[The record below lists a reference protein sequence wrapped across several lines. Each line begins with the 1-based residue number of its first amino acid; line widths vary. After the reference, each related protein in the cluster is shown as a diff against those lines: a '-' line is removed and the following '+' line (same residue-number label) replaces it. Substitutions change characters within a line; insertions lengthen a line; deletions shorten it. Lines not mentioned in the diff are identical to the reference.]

1 MPFDPSHADLLLQYV
16 LLVAGAKDKQIDRQ
30 LGPIHLIKYVY
41 LADLAYARR
50 NQGKTFTSAH
60 WQFDK
65 FGPWS
70 QEVRE
75 RIEPALLAIGADK
88 KVLPSNYE
96 DKDDWIR
103 WSVIDDERLLQEREW
118 KLPTDIT
125 LYLKRYVDRFGQDA
139 PSLLDHVYSTK
150 PMLSAAPNE
159 HLDFSLAVE
168 DASSAEPEPRQLRM
182 DILSE
187 KKKKKLKERMHALQE
202 KQKNMKP
209 KELKLVHLVKNPRY
223 DEIYEAGIAWLDDL
237 AGQPLT
243 LGEKAAEFSDE
254 VWQSSTR
261 QGVNVS

>member
-30 LGPIHLIKYVY
+30 LGQIHLIKYVY

-70 QEVRE
+70 HEVRE
-75 RIEPALLAIGADK
+75 RIEPAFLVIGADK
-88 KVLPSNYE
+88 KISPSKYE
-96 DKDDWIR
+96 DDGIR
-103 WSVIDDERLLQEREW
+103 WSARNERLLQEREW
-118 KLPTDIT
+118 KLPADIT

-159 HLDFSLAVE
+159 YLDFSLAVE
-168 DASSAEPEPRQLRM
+168 DASSAEPESRPLRM
-182 DILSE
+182 NNLSE

-202 KQKNMKP
+202 KQKSRKP
-209 KELKLVHLVKNPRY
+209 KAPRLIPLVKNPRY
-223 DEIYEAGIAWLDDL
+223 DAVYEAGIAWLDDL

-243 LGEKAAEFSDE
+243 PGEKAAEFSDE

-261 QGVNVS
+261 RGGNVS

>member
-1 MPFDPSHADLLLQYV
+1 MPFDPSHVDLLLQYV

-30 LGPIHLIKYVY
+30 LGQIHLIKYVY

-88 KVLPSNYE
+88 KTFPSNYE

-103 WSVIDDERLLQEREW
+103 WSLRDERLLNEREW

-125 LYLKRYVDRFGQDA
+125 MYLKRYVDRFGKDA

-159 HLDFSLAVE
+159 HLDLSLAVE
-168 DASSAEPEPRQLRM
+168 DASSAESEPRPLRM
-182 DILSE
+182 DNLSE

-202 KQKNMKP
+202 KQKSRKP
-209 KELKLVHLVKNPRY
+209 KALRLVPLVKNPRY
-223 DEIYEAGIAWLDDL
+223 DAIYKEGIAWLDDL

-261 QGVNVS
+261 KGGDVS

>member
-50 NQGKTFTSAH
+50 NQGKTFTGAH

-75 RIEPALLAIGADK
+75 RIEPAFLEIGAEK
-88 KVLPSNYE
+88 KLSPGKYE
-96 DKDDWIR
+96 DKDDGIR
-103 WSVIDDERLLQEREW
+103 WSVRNEQLLQEREW
-118 KLPTDIT
+118 KLPADIT

-159 HLDFSLAVE
+159 YLDFSLAVE
-168 DASSAEPEPRQLRM
+168 DAPSAEPEPRPLRM
-182 DILSE
+182 DNLSE
-187 KKKKKLKERMHALQE
+187 KKKKKLKERMQALQE
-202 KQKNMKP
+202 KQKSRKP
-209 KELKLVHLVKNPRY
+209 KAPRLVQLVKNPRY
-223 DEIYEAGIAWLDDL
+223 DEVYEAGIAWLDDL

-243 LGEKAAEFSDE
+243 PGEKAAEFSNE

-261 QGVNVS
+261 RGGDVS

>member
-1 MPFDPSHADLLLQYV
+1 MSFDSSHVDLLLQYV
-16 LLVAGAKDKQIDRQ
+16 LLLAGAKDKQTDRQ

-50 NQGKTFTSAH
+50 NQGKTFTSTP

-75 RIEPALLAIGADK
+75 RIEPALLAINADK
-88 KVLPSNYE
+88 KTFPRKYE
-96 DKDDWIR
+96 DKNDGIR
-103 WSVIDDERLLQEREW
+103 WSLRDERLLHEREW

-125 LYLKRYVDRFGQDA
+125 MYLKRYVDRFGQDA
-139 PSLLDHVYSTK
+139 PSLLEHVYSTK

-159 HLDFSLAVE
+159 PLDLSLAVE
-168 DASSAEPEPRQLRM
+168 DASSAEPEPRPLRM
-182 DILSE
+182 DNLSE
-187 KKKKKLKERMHALQE
+187 KKKKKLKEKMNALQE
-202 KQKNMKP
+202 KHKSRKP
-209 KELKLVHLVKNPRY
+209 KALGLVRLVKNPRV
-223 DEIYEAGIAWLDDL
+223 DEVYEAGIAWLDDL

-243 LGEKAAEFSDE
+243 PGEKAAEFSDE

-261 QGVNVS
+261 RGGNVS

>member
-70 QEVRE
+70 QELRE
-75 RIEPALLAIGADK
+75 RIEPAFLVIGADK
-88 KVLPSNYE
+88 KTVPSKYE
-96 DKDDWIR
+96 DKDDGIR
-103 WSVIDDERLLQEREW
+103 WSARNERLLQEREW
-118 KLPTDIT
+118 KLPADIT

-159 HLDFSLAVE
+159 YLDFSLAVE
-168 DASSAEPEPRQLRM
+168 DTPSAEPEPRQLRM

-187 KKKKKLKERMHALQE
+187 KKKKKLKERMQALQE
-202 KQKNMKP
+202 KQKSRKP
-209 KELKLVHLVKNPRY
+209 KALRLVQLVKNPRY
-223 DEIYEAGIAWLDDL
+223 DEVYEAGIAWLDDL

-243 LGEKAAEFSDE
+243 PGEKAAEFSDE

-261 QGVNVS
+261 RGGNVS

>member
-50 NQGKTFTSAH
+50 NQGKTFTGAH

-75 RIEPALLAIGADK
+75 RIEPAFLEIGAEK
-88 KVLPSNYE
+88 KISPGKYE
-96 DKDDWIR
+96 DKDDGIR
-103 WSVIDDERLLQEREW
+103 WSSRSERLLQEREW
-118 KLPTDIT
+118 KLPADIT

-159 HLDFSLAVE
+159 YLDLSLAVE
-168 DASSAEPEPRQLRM
+168 DASSAEPEPRPLRM

-202 KQKNMKP
+202 KQKSRKP
-209 KELKLVHLVKNPRY
+209 KALRLVPLVKNPRV
-223 DEIYEAGIAWLDDL
+223 DAVYEAGIAWLDDL
-237 AGQPLT
+237 AGQPLIP
-243 LGEKAAEFSDE
+243 GEKAAEFSDE

-261 QGVNVS
+261 RGGNVS

>member
-1 MPFDPSHADLLLQYV
+1 MSFDPSHVDLLLQYV

-75 RIEPALLAIGADK
+75 RIEPAFLAIGADK
-88 KVLPSNYE
+88 KTVPDKYE
-96 DKDDWIR
+96 DDGIR
-103 WSVIDDERLLQEREW
+103 WSSRNERLLQEREW
-118 KLPTDIT
+118 KLPADIT

-159 HLDFSLAVE
+159 YLDFSLAVE
-168 DASSAEPEPRQLRM
+168 DMSSAEPELRPLKM
-182 DILSE
+182 DNLSE
-187 KKKKKLKERMHALQE
+187 KKKKKLKERMQALQE
-202 KQKNMKP
+202 KQKSRKP
-209 KELKLVHLVKNPRY
+209 KALRLVPLVKNPRV
-223 DEIYEAGIAWLDDL
+223 DAIYEEGIAWLDDL

-243 LGEKAAEFSDE
+243 PGEKAAEFSDE

-261 QGVNVS
+261 RGGNVS

>member
-50 NQGKTFTSAH
+50 NEGKTFTSAH

-75 RIEPALLAIGADK
+75 RIEPAFLEIGAEK
-88 KVLPSNYE
+88 KLSPGKYE
-96 DKDDWIR
+96 GKADGIR
-103 WSVIDDERLLQEREW
+103 WSVRNERLLQEREW
-118 KLPTDIT
+118 KLPADIT
-125 LYLKRYVDRFGQDA
+125 LYLKRYVDRFGQAA

-159 HLDFSLAVE
+159 YLNFSLAVE
-168 DASSAEPEPRQLRM
+168 DTPSAEPEPRQLRM

-187 KKKKKLKERMHALQE
+187 KKKKKLKERMQALQE
-202 KQKNMKP
+202 KQKSRKP
-209 KELKLVHLVKNPRY
+209 KAPRLVPLVKNPRY
-223 DEIYEAGIAWLDDL
+223 DAVYEAGIAWLDDL

-243 LGEKAAEFSDE
+243 PGEKAAEFSDE

-261 QGVNVS
+261 RGGNVS

>member
-1 MPFDPSHADLLLQYV
+1 MPFDPSHVDLLLQYV
-16 LLVAGAKDKQIDRQ
+16 LLVAGTKDKQIDRQ
-30 LGPIHLIKYVY
+30 LGQIHLIKYVY

-50 NQGKTFTSAH
+50 NQGKTFTSVH

-75 RIEPALLAIGADK
+75 RIEPALQTIGAEK
-88 KVLPSNYE
+88 KISPGKYE
-96 DKDDWIR
+96 DKDDGIR
-103 WSVIDDERLLQEREW
+103 WSVRNERLLQEREW
-118 KLPTDIT
+118 KLPADIT
-125 LYLKRYVDRFGQDA
+125 LYLKRYVDRFGKDA

-159 HLDFSLAVE
+159 YLDFSLAVE
-168 DASSAEPEPRQLRM
+168 DTPSAEPEPRPLIM
-182 DILSE
+182 DNLSE

-202 KQKNMKP
+202 KQKSRKP
-209 KELKLVHLVKNPRY
+209 KAPRLVQLVKNPRY
-223 DEIYEAGIAWLDDL
+223 DEVYEAGIAWLDDL

-243 LGEKAAEFSDE
+243 PGEKAAEFSDE

-261 QGVNVS
+261 RGGNVS

>member
-70 QEVRE
+70 QELRE
-75 RIEPALLAIGADK
+75 RIEPAFLVIGADK
-88 KVLPSNYE
+88 KISPSKYE
-96 DKDDWIR
+96 DDGIR
-103 WSVIDDERLLQEREW
+103 WSVRNERLLQEREW
-118 KLPTDIT
+118 KLPADIT

-159 HLDFSLAVE
+159 YLDFSLAVE
-168 DASSAEPEPRQLRM
+168 DTPSAEPESRQLRM

-187 KKKKKLKERMHALQE
+187 KKKKKLKERRHALQE
-202 KQKNMKP
+202 KQKSRKP
-209 KELKLVHLVKNPRY
+209 KALRLVQLVKNPRY
-223 DEIYEAGIAWLDDL
+223 DEVYEAGIAWLDDL

-243 LGEKAAEFSDE
+243 PGEKAAEFSDE

-261 QGVNVS
+261 RGGNVS

>member
-50 NQGKTFTSAH
+50 NQGKTFTGAH

-75 RIEPALLAIGADK
+75 RIEPAFLEIGAEK
-88 KVLPSNYE
+88 KISPGKYE
-96 DKDDWIR
+96 DKDDGIR
-103 WSVIDDERLLQEREW
+103 WSVRNERLLQEREW
-118 KLPTDIT
+118 KLPADIT

-159 HLDFSLAVE
+159 YLDFSLAVE
-168 DASSAEPEPRQLRM
+168 DTPSAEPEPRPLRM

-202 KQKNMKP
+202 KQKSRKP
-209 KELKLVHLVKNPRY
+209 KALRLVPLVKNPRY
-223 DEIYEAGIAWLDDL
+223 DAIYEEGIAWLDDL

-243 LGEKAAEFSDE
+243 PGEKAAEFSDE

-261 QGVNVS
+261 RGGNVS